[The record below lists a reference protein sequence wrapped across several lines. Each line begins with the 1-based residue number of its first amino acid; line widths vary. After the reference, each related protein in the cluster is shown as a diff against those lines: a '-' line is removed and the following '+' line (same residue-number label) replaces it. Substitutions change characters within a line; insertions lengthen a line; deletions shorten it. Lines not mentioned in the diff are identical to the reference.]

1 MQRQLCKAACNIA
14 LSLRID
20 ATARTREHLTAA
32 AAAKHR
38 AAALGLL
45 GLPE

>member
-14 LSLRID
+14 LCLWID
-20 ATARTREHLTAA
+20 ATARTCEHLTA